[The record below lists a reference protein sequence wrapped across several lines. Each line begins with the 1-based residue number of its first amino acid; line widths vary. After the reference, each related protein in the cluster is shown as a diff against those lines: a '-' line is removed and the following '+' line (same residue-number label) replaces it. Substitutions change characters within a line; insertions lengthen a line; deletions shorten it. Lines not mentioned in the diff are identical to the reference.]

1 MADDTSR
8 VPEQAAEAPVKNG
21 GETPLAS
28 KGDGAKRPERKDKP
42 LPRLIVWGGSL
53 GAVVL
58 VALLAFVYILVL
70 GDERPKDD
78 LISRTG
84 AAISGEEAQ
93 LMPGTETG
101 AELDRIIANLEAG
114 RLEQPAVEG
123 DTAGAW
129 EDPDGQ
135 SARPDDR
142 DPFLRPELARRMA
155 YWMVDQYFP
164 KGTHSLAANGGIL
177 TTGISRANVQ
187 AVSLIGASGED
198 GGPPLYL
205 KALDYAFT
213 PDMLEELYLMHA
225 GAFVESMGRAL
236 GAARRKSPNADPRP
250 LTTGERAECVAL
262 YVDLFDQ
269 ISRSLTAYMDLSE
282 HSRRLNAWL
291 SARERLLTAK
301 ARVAD
306 ARAEHARLE
315 RAHEDTPESRQLL
328 QLTVRTEEQAAL
340 AEARTKENLLEA
352 LRAGNTVQDVDSGTL
367 LYIACWAERRI
378 AARRENGAA
387 VSAAAGI
394 LLRLGQAMREG
405 RLESTDSASPQNAAT
420 APAGQ

>member
-1 MADDTSR
+1 MTEDISR
-8 VPEQAAEAPVKNG
+8 VPERTAEEPAKNA
-21 GETPLAS
+21 GEAPLAS
-28 KGDGAKRPERKDKP
+28 EKKRPERKDRP
-42 LPRLIVWGGSL
+42 LPRLIVWGGSI
-53 GAVVL
+53 GAAVL
-58 VALLAFVYILVL
+58 VALLVFVYILVL
-70 GDERPKDD
+70 GDERPKED
-78 LISRTG
+78 LVSRTG

-101 AELDRIIANLEAG
+101 AELERIIANLEAG
-114 RLEQPAVEG
+114 RLEQPAGEG
-123 DTAGAW
+123 GNTAAW

-135 SARPDDR
+135 SAQPGEQ

-164 KGTHSLAANGGIL
+164 KGTHSLAAHGGIL

-205 KALDYAFT
+205 KALDYVFT

-225 GAFVESMGRAL
+225 GTFIEAMGRAL
-236 GAARRKSPNADPRP
+236 DAARRKAPNAEPRS
-250 LTTGERAECVAL
+250 LSAGERAECVAL
-262 YVDLFDQ
+262 YVNLLDQ
-269 ISRSLTAYMDLSE
+269 ISRSLTAYMDLPE

-306 ARAEHARLE
+306 ARAEYARLE
-315 RAHEDTPESRQLL
+315 RAHEDTPEGRQLL

-340 AEARTKENLLEA
+340 AEARTRENLLEA

-367 LYIACWAERRI
+367 LYVACWAERRI
-378 AARRENGAA
+378 AARRENSATIG
-387 VSAAAGI
+387 AAAGI
-394 LLRLGQAMREG
+394 LQRLGRAMQEAQ
-405 RLESTDSASPQNAAT
+405 LESTASARPQSAAT
-420 APAGQ
+420 AQAEQ